1 MQKLNTMSNIS
12 VSETNKQII
21 TEKENK
27 IKNEL
32 EVLEVPIKNLY
43 TYDLKKLK
51 SYHTIRKGVKLSN
64 QLIIFENDVGC
75 LLKCFDI
82 DQFIMSTE
90 LLELILQLCEDYF
103 VYGSKKERDD
113 VKKQAIDSLMLKY
126 IKYDQDLLDINVTY
140 AFTKVNKTTFI
151 KRVYCRLVSFLKK
164 RK

>member
-1 MQKLNTMSNIS
+1 MQKLNTTMSNNS

-21 TEKENK
+21 TDDTEKK
-27 IKNEL
+27 PMDIPVKS
-32 EVLEVPIKNLY
+32 IY
-43 TYDLKKLK
+43 AYDLKKLK
-51 SYHTIRKGVKLSN
+51 SYRNIRKGVKLSN

-82 DQFIMSTE
+82 DQFIMSSE
-90 LLELILQLCEDYF
+90 LLELIIQLCEDYF

-126 IKYDQDLLDINVTY
+126 FKYDQALLDIMVTY
-140 AFTKVNKTTFI
+140 AFTKVKKTTFI
-151 KRVYCRLVSFLKK
+151 KRVYCRLVAFLKK